1 MLVSK
6 SISVETLHRIQNA
19 PSMTT
24 NEEMLSRRNRAG
36 HPVGHGTETYY
47 EPTARTTQITGPVEK
62 TPYGDGSLFERD
74 YRKVPKGPIEKRLNK
89 KRTRKKSKYI
99 KNSNKLN
106 NIVAQNDLIN
116 YIDYVD
122 NGFVDI
128 NVFHVTGNIG
138 HNASGSGFFV
148 TKNHVVTCAHVL
160 MLTQNHSENEK
171 IVKEISIQVV
181 FKGNI
186 LKASLLYYDAIRDF
200 VILYVDA
207 SISGEVVEIKPINL
221 GNSGNLKRGES
232 IILVGNPLDSDI
244 KEPTITHGII
254 SNTQNIDK
262 YGNFIVDAE
271 ALEGMSGGMCYS
283 TDRGAII
290 GIVTAYFSNYD
301 QQEGGSP
308 AGTTL
313 TLCLGIDYI
322 KAVLKKYKIPFSYHE
337 KKDKEGEV

>member
-1 MLVSK
+1 MFISK

-36 HPVGHGTETYY
+36 KPVGQGTETYY

-62 TPYGDGSLFERD
+62 TPYGDGSLFEKD
-74 YRKVPKGPIEKRLNK
+74 YRKVPKGLIEKRLNK
-89 KRTRKKSKYI
+89 KRKRKNSKYI

-106 NIVAQNDLIN
+106 NITSQTKLIDYIR
-116 YIDYVD
+116 YID
-122 NGFVDI
+122 NSFVDI
-128 NVFHVTGNIG
+128 NVFHEEGNIG
-138 HNASGSGFFV
+138 QNASGSGFFV
-148 TKNHVVTCAHVL
+148 TKNHIITCAHVL
-160 MLTQNHSENEK
+160 LLTQNHAENEK
-171 IVKEISIQVV
+171 IVKEIRIQAV

-186 LKASLLYYDAIRDF
+186 LRATLLYYDAIRDF

-207 SISGEVVEIKPINL
+207 SITGEVVDIKPINL

-244 KEPTITHGII
+244 KEPTITYGIV

-283 TDRGAII
+283 VDRGAII
-290 GIVTAYFSNYD
+290 GIVTAYFSNYE
-301 QQEGGSP
+301 QHEGGSS

-313 TLCLGIDYI
+313 TLCLGIDYVKTI
-322 KAVLKKYKIPFSYHE
+322 LKKYKIPFFYRE
-337 KKDKEGEV
+337 NKEEL